1 MQKGAI
7 LIILLQK
14 MKNFAEKKFENRT
27 AENSGKISCV
37 KIIKHEERL
46 IFGNPKKTLLD
57 RKIK

>member
-7 LIILLQK
+7 LINLLQK
-14 MKNFAEKKFENRT
+14 MKNFAEKQMKNRS
-27 AENSGKISCV
+27 AENSKKITCV

>member
-1 MQKGAI
+1 MI
-7 LIILLQK
+7 NLLQK
-14 MKNFAEKKFENRT
+14 MKNFAEKKMKNRA

-46 IFGNPKKTLLD
+46 IFENPKKTLLD